1 MGSDV
6 QTLITEHIDLWTSA
20 IEHKKSAGRGSSK
33 KHNLYGIKK
42 LRDLI
47 LELAVRGKLVPQD
60 PSDEPASVL
69 LERIAEERTQLVKE
83 KKIKKSKKLAEIFE
97 EESPFIIPQGWEWVR
112 LGSIGNI
119 FNGNSVSARI
129 KAEKYTDIE
138 GLPFIA
144 TKDVGYGFEILDYQN
159 GISIPVDEPKFK
171 VAHENSVLMCAEG
184 GSAGKKCGITNRNI
198 CFGNKLFANELYAGI
213 NPAFILSC
221 YLTPTFY
228 NQFSESMTGI
238 IGGISA
244 GKFVELLV
252 PLPSIKEQNR
262 IVSKVNELMVLC
274 DQLEEQTE
282 RSIEAHQVLVETLLG
297 TLTQSQNADE
307 LAENWQ
313 RLAEHFDTL
322 FTTEHSIDQLK
333 QTILQL
339 AVMGKLVPQEPN
351 DEPAS
356 VLLERIGAE
365 KEQLIKDKKIQR
377 SKSLPLVDSEEK
389 NHDIPVA
396 WQWVRFSDVASCRL
410 GKMLDKAKNKGELL
424 PYLRNT
430 NVQWS
435 FCNLDDVKQMRFEES
450 EKEEF
455 LIKVGDLLICEGG
468 EPGRCAI
475 WNKPDNEI
483 YFQKALHRARP
494 FQGVLAEYLQICLRK
509 DAFSKQLDKY
519 FTGAT
524 IKHFPG
530 DKLARYVVP
539 IPPEKEQIR
548 LVAKVNQLLTI
559 CDQLK
564 ARLQESQQ
572 TQLSLAKAITDQ
584 ALQG

>member
-1 MGSDV
+1 MGSANV
-6 QTLITEHIDLWTSA
+6 EQLITDHIDLWTSA
-20 IEHKKSAGRGSSK
+20 IENKSSSGRGGSKKKS
-33 KHNLYGIKK
+33 LYGIKK
-42 LRDLI
+42 LRELI
-47 LELAVRGKLVPQD
+47 LELAVRGKLIPQD
-60 PSDEPASVL
+60 PNDEPASVL
-69 LERIAEERTQLVKE
+69 LERIAD
-83 KKIKKSKKLAEIFE
+83 KKDSLIRAKAIKKPRRLPEITE
-97 EESPFIIPQGWEWVR
+97 EDCLEHLPAGWARCR
-112 LGSIGNI
+112 LGSVMNVLNGRAYKKHEMLQEGTPLLRVGNLFTSKEWYYSDLELEPDKYIDTGDLIYAWSASFGPFIWDGGKAIYHYHIWKLDFFNEESLYKPFI
-119 FNGNSVSARI
+119 FNFLSAITEEI
-129 KAEKYTDIE
+129 KAS
-138 GLPFIA
+138 GNGIA
-144 TKDVGYGFEILDYQN
+144 MVHMTKDRMEKLILRIPPYSEQIR
-159 GISIPVDEPKFK
+159 ISEK
-171 VAHENSVLMCAEG
+171 VA
-184 GSAGKKCGITNRNI
+184 
-198 CFGNKLFANELYAGI
+198 
-213 NPAFILSC
+213 
-221 YLTPTFY
+221 
-228 NQFSESMTGI
+228 
-238 IGGISA
+238 
-244 GKFVELLV
+244 
-252 PLPSIKEQNR
+252 
-262 IVSKVNELMVLC
+262 ELMALC

-282 RSIEAHQVLVETLLG
+282 NNIEAHQVLVETLLG
-297 TLTQSQNADE
+297 TLTLSQNAEE
-307 LAENWQ
+307 LAENWE
-313 RLAEHFDTL
+313 RVAEHFDTL

-339 AVMGKLVPQEPN
+339 AVMGKLVAQDPK

-356 VLLERIGAE
+356 VLLERIAAE
-365 KEQLIKDKKIQR
+365 KEQLIKDKKIKR
-377 SKSLPLVDSEEK
+377 SKSLPLVGSEEK

-430 NVQWS
+430 NVQWKY
-435 FCNLDDVKQMRFEES
+435 CDLEDVKQMRFEES

-475 WNKPDNEI
+475 WNEPDNEI

-509 DAFSKQLDKY
+509 DAISKQLDKY

-539 IPPEKEQIR
+539 MPPQKEQIR

-564 ARLQESQQ
+564 ARLLETQQ
-572 TQLSLAKAITDQ
+572 NQLSLAEAITDQ
-584 ALQG
+584 VLQGEALLG